1 MEPAAPFWS
10 WGPKALRA
18 EGPAHSHPA
27 SQVAGAGSALTH
39 LTFPDSC
46 QSAELQSGS
55 VTLEARWFVRAELTL
70 SQRRHE
76 KVHTPPPPRPAPPRP
91 GSDPSKGDHT
101 GMSPRLDLH
110 LPHTHQSMT
119 SQPPQTRPFLRLP
132 LCAAGQTRD
141 RWALEPGAPTPL
153 LYVLGQLASPL

>member
-76 KVHTPPPPRPAPPRP
+76 KVHTPPPPRPAPGQIPPRGTTP
-91 GSDPSKGDHT
+91 ACHPAW
-101 GMSPRLDLH
+101 
-110 LPHTHQSMT
+110 T
-119 SQPPQTRPFLRLP
+119 STCLTLTR
-132 LCAAGQTRD
+132 
-141 RWALEPGAPTPL
+141 
-153 LYVLGQLASPL
+153 V